1 MQFNKYCDNQLLIIL
16 MKVILQNLQN
26 KNFVQINLY
35 SIHKRLNVLAFSLIE
50 LSIVLIII
58 GLLVAGITGS
68 ASLIET
74 TNVQSFV
81 NKVYDWKRNIN
92 TFYSLKGRLPGNISN
107 SYYIGELY
115 TENNDPFSPSQ
126 VKSYTISDF
135 GLSSYEDMG
144 GSTAISHC
152 GAFWLDLYLAKIG
165 DFQPMKE
172 NIKNCNIIGQDLNI
186 FQGDLRMI
194 GPRTIILSNNK
205 GRWPAF
211 YNSMQGVYFQF
222 IDTGTHI
229 KPRIFLKLDKKLD
242 DAIYDTGDMRG
253 FCYTSRTSSAASN
266 QIDYQTA
273 INLGKT
279 CHDFYYKLIDYKML

>member
-92 TFYSLKGRLPGNISN
+92 TFYSLKGRLPGNIDN

-115 TENNDPFSPSQ
+115 TENNNPFSPTQ
-126 VKSYTISDF
+126 VESYTISDF
-135 GLSSYEDMG
+135 GLSSYDDLG

-152 GAFWLDLYLAKIG
+152 GAFWLDLYLAKIS
-165 DFQPMKE
+165 DFQPTKE
-172 NIKNCNIIGQDLNI
+172 NIRNCNIIGQDLNI
-186 FQGDLRMI
+186 FQGDFRMR
-194 GPRTIILSNNK
+194 GPKTIILENNT
-205 GRWPAF
+205 GRWPPF

-242 DAIYDTGDMRG
+242 DSIYDTGDMRG
-253 FCYTSRTSSAASN
+253 FCYTNRTSSAPNN

-273 INLGKT
+273 INNGYT
-279 CHDFYYKLIDYKML
+279 CHDFYYKLIDYNML